1 MSNDNGNSAV
11 ILTAFVLGA
20 IAGAAAALVWAP
32 QSGEETRRLLAD
44 KAREGR
50 EKAAEAAQKG
60 RDFVD
65 RQRDTIQTALDRG
78 KEAYQRARGTEET
91 A

>member
-11 ILTAFVLGA
+11 ILMAFLLGA
-20 IAGAAAALVWAP
+20 IAGAATALLWAP
-32 QSGEETRRLLAD
+32 QTGEETRRLLAD

-50 EKAAEAAQKG
+50 EKAAEAAQKSKE
-60 RDFVD
+60 FVD
-65 RQRDTIQTALDRG
+65 RQRDTLQTALDRG
-78 KEAYQRARGTEET
+78 KEAYQKARGAEET